1 MALGNREK
9 ELSVLNNRSPY
20 LGTEDSSCRLP
31 PSPWYCTA
39 STLKNV
45 HLCELYLC
53 YCLKWAFRLLSLPS
67 VFTEIAI
74 DIFIVMLPLSSD
86 EQSRAYEERNE
97 ELFISLNQ
105 SSHDCICVPLYY
117 SDGHR
122 LGRKEDC
129 CVFPEMVTR
138 GDVRQRK
145 GFEGFAWKAKIA

>member
-53 YCLKWAFRLLSLPS
+53 YCLKWAFRLLGLPS
-67 VFTEIAI
+67 VLTEIAI

-97 ELFISLNQ
+97 ELFISLNHLTIV
-105 SSHDCICVPLYY
+105 SVCLCTILMDT
-117 SDGHR
+117 G
-122 LGRKEDC
+122 
-129 CVFPEMVTR
+129 
-138 GDVRQRK
+138 
-145 GFEGFAWKAKIA
+145 